1 MNPNANY
8 LGIVTLLHNLQEQG
22 LVGKS
27 EAKKI
32 TTRLMVQLETNFI
45 IPDNIMLTVNFQK
58 GAN

>member
-32 TTRLMVQLETNFI
+32 TTRLMV
-45 IPDNIMLTVNFQK
+45 
-58 GAN
+58 